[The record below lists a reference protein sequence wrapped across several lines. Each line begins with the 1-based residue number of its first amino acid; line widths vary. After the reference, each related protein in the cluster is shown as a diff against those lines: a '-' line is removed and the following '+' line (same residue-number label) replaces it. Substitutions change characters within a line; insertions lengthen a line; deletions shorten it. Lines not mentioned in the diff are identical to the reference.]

1 LTTENVTIL
10 FTDLVGSTELSASLS
25 PEASDD
31 VRRRHF
37 SALRQAIATSGGTEV
52 KNLGDGLMV
61 VFPVAS
67 AALSCA
73 VAMQQAVHRDNAKEE
88 RHLGLRVAL
97 SAGEATNED
106 DDYFGEPVV
115 EAARLCAR
123 AEGGQILVADVVR
136 AMAGRRSPH
145 AFTSLGELELKGLP
159 EPIETLAVGWDP
171 LTQEEATSS
180 GGIPLPARL
189 AHRPGVGVV
198 GREDELASLS
208 ASAKRVTSG
217 QGSEVVLIAG
227 EPGQGKTTLVSEIA
241 RRAHEDGMI
250 VLLGRCDEE
259 VGSPYRPFHEALTH
273 YVGHAEEDLLRT
285 HVSAHGGELA
295 RLVPA
300 LQQRLGALPKPQSTD
315 PDTERYLLYAAAVG
329 LLELASVQ
337 TPVLLVLD
345 DLHWVDKPSLQLL
358 RHIVANTSAARLL
371 IFGTYRDAELSA
383 SHPLTE
389 ALGGLLREPGVS
401 SLHLKGLDD
410 TGVMAF
416 MEEAA
421 GHGLDDAGVG
431 LAHQVYR
438 ETDGNPFFVA
448 EVLRNLAESGTIYQ
462 DDSGRWTAT
471 DTDTDTEG
479 QLALP
484 HSVRAVIGSRLA
496 RLGDDATKVLS
507 TASVIGRD
515 FDLDLLAV
523 TTGVD
528 EDDLIDLLDQA
539 QHAALVAEVPGIP
552 GRYSFAHALVQH
564 TLYEDLGGT
573 RRTRLH
579 KAVGETIEHLY
590 GEHNDER
597 LGELARHFLLATRPT
612 DADKAMSY
620 ARRAGDAALSALAPD
635 DAVRYFSQALELAG
649 QGVGVDPA
657 SRIDLLIGLGT
668 AQCQAGIGAFR
679 ETLLEAARRARQFDD
694 TDRLVAAA
702 LANSR
707 GWFSAMGQVD
717 SEKVEVLEAALDALP
732 ETDSPERARLLATLC
747 TEIIYDSPLER
758 RLALAEEAKAIA
770 RRLGDRAIFV
780 DVVNRCGTA
789 LNAPSTL
796 TTALADLAEA
806 FAAARDLD
814 DPVSLYLASSVG
826 FYPAV
831 RAGQFE
837 LARERLA
844 IVRATAEKLRQPL
857 YLWVARFYDAS
868 LALLHGDTEEAEQF
882 ATAALEV
889 GTASGQPDAFALYGV
904 QLMQTRYEQGRM
916 GELVS
921 LIADTADQ
929 NPSIPTFSGV
939 LAAAHL
945 DAGDEAAARE
955 LVDEAAA
962 DSFTLPDDNGWFDGI
977 IQYSRVVIELQV
989 RAHGERLIELLVPF
1003 RGQVPHNGLT
1013 PQPPVATYLGG
1024 LATMV
1029 GRYEE
1034 AESYFEQAAEL
1045 NARGA
1050 MRFAEAETNR
1060 LWGRML
1066 RTRNGPGDADRA
1078 RELLEQALE
1087 SAAAR
1092 GYAMVERRASTELSK
1107 LS

>member
-1 LTTENVTIL
+1 VPTTENITVL

-31 VRRRHF
+31 VRRSHF

-67 AALSCA
+67 AALVCA
-73 VAMQQAVHRDNAKEE
+73 VAMQQAVTRDNATAE
-88 RHLGLRVAL
+88 RSLGLRVAL
-97 SAGEATNED
+97 SAGEATKED
-106 DDYFGEPVV
+106 GDYFGEPVV

-145 AFTSLGELELKGLP
+145 SFTSLGELELKGLP
-159 EPIETLAVGWDP
+159 EPIETLAVGWEP
-171 LTQEEATSS
+171 LTEEERTSS
-180 GGIPLPARL
+180 GAIPLPARL

-198 GREDELASLS
+198 GRQEELASLS
-208 ASAKRVTSG
+208 TSAKRVASG

-241 RRAHEDGMI
+241 RQAHADGMT

-273 YVGHAEEDLLRT
+273 YVAHAEEALLRA
-285 HVSAHGGELA
+285 HVAAHGGELG

-300 LQQRLGALPKPQSTD
+300 LQQRLGDLPAPQSTD

-329 LLELASVQ
+329 LVELASVQ

-358 RHIVANTSAARLL
+358 RHVVANTTAARLI
-371 IFGTYRDAELSA
+371 IFSTYRDAELSA

-410 TGVMAF
+410 TGVIAF

-448 EVLRNLAESGTIYQ
+448 EMLRNLSESGTIYQ
-462 DDSGRWTAT
+462 DDTGRWTA
-471 DTDTDTEG
+471 DDTEG

-496 RLGDDATKVLS
+496 RLGDDATKALS

-515 FDLDLLAV
+515 FDLDLLAA

-539 QHAALVAEVPGIP
+539 QHAALVAEVPGTA

-573 RRTRLH
+573 RRTRMH
-579 KAVGETIEHLY
+579 KAVGESIEHLY
-590 GEHNDER
+590 GEPSDAR

-620 ARRAGDAALSALAPD
+620 ARRAGNAALAALAPD

-649 QGVGVDPA
+649 QGVSVDPA
-657 SRIDLLIGLGT
+657 GRIDLLIGLGT
-668 AQCQAGIGAFR
+668 AQRQAGIASFR
-679 ETLLEAARRARQFDD
+679 ESLLEAARQARELGD
-694 TDRLVAAA
+694 TDRLVTAA

-717 SEKVEVLEAALDALP
+717 TERVEVIEAALDALP
-732 ETDSPERARLLATLC
+732 DTDSPERARLLATLC
-747 TEIIYDSPLER
+747 SEITYDSPLER
-758 RLALAEEAKAIA
+758 RLALADEAKAIA

-780 DVVNRCGTA
+780 DVVYLCATA
-789 LNAPSTL
+789 LAAPSTL
-796 TTALADLAEA
+796 ATELADFAEA
-806 FAAARDLD
+806 FATARDLED
-814 DPVSLYLASSVG
+814 LVRLYLAASVG
-826 FYPAV
+826 FHPAV
-831 RAGQFE
+831 RAGQFD
-837 LARERLA
+837 LARQRLA
-844 IVRATAEKLRQPL
+844 IHREMAGKLGQPSF
-857 YLWVARFYDAS
+857 LWVASLYDAS
-868 LALLHGDTEEAEQF
+868 LALLHGDTEEAEKL
-882 ATAALEV
+882 AAAALEV
-889 GTASGQPDAFALYGV
+889 GTAGGEPDAFALYGV
-904 QLMQTRYEQGRM
+904 QLMQTRYQQGRI
-916 GELVS
+916 GELVA
-921 LIADTADQ
+921 LIADTAEQ
-929 NPSIPTFSGV
+929 NPSMPTFKAT

-945 DAGDEAAARE
+945 DDDDQAAARG

-962 DSFTLPDDNGWFDGI
+962 DSFSLPDDSAWFDGI
-977 IQYSRVVIELQV
+977 INYTRVVIELQA
-989 RAHGERLIELLVPF
+989 RAHGERLIELLVRF
-1003 RGQVPHNGLT
+1003 RDQVPHNGCI
-1013 PQPPVATYLGG
+1013 PQPSVATYLGG
-1024 LATMV
+1024 LATVV

-1050 MRFAEAETNR
+1050 MRFAEAETN
-1060 LWGRML
+1060 LYWGRML
-1066 RTRNGPGDADRA
+1066 LARNGPGDTDRA
-1078 RELLEQALE
+1078 RILLGQARE
-1087 SAAAR
+1087 SASAR
-1092 GYAMVERRASTELSK
+1092 GYAMVARRASSELSK

>member
-1 LTTENVTIL
+1 VPTTENITVL

-31 VRRRHF
+31 VRRQHF
-37 SALRQAIATSGGTEV
+37 SALRQVIATSGGTEV

-67 AALSCA
+67 AALVCA
-73 VAMQQAVHRDNAKEE
+73 VAMQQAVHRDNAKAE
-88 RHLGLRVAL
+88 RSLGLRVAL
-97 SAGEATNED
+97 SAGETTKED
-106 DDYFGEPVV
+106 GDYFGEPVV

-123 AEGGQILVADVVR
+123 AEGGQILIADVVR
-136 AMAGRRSPH
+136 ANAGRRSPH
-145 AFTSLGELELKGLP
+145 NFTSLGELELKGLP
-159 EPIETLAVGWDP
+159 DPIGTLAVGWEP
-171 LTQEEATSS
+171 LTEEQTTLA

-189 AHRPGVGVV
+189 ANRPGVGVV
-198 GREDELASLS
+198 GRDEELASLS
-208 ASAKRVTSG
+208 ASAKRVASG
-217 QGSEVVLIAG
+217 EGSEVVLIAG

-241 RRAHEDGMI
+241 RRAHEDGMT

-273 YVGHAEEDLLRT
+273 YVAHAEEALLRA
-285 HVSAHGGELA
+285 HVAAHGGELG

-300 LQQRLGALPKPQSTD
+300 LQQRLGDLPRPQSTD
-315 PDTERYLLYAAAVG
+315 SDTERYLLYAAAVG
-329 LLELASVQ
+329 LLGLAGVQ
-337 TPVLLVLD
+337 TPVLLILD

-358 RHIVANTSAARLL
+358 RHVVANTTAARLL
-371 IFGTYRDAELSA
+371 IFGTYREAELSA

-389 ALGGLLREPGVS
+389 ALGGLVREPGFS
-401 SLHLKGLDD
+401 SVHLKGLED
-410 TGVMAF
+410 TGVIAF

-421 GHGLDDAGVG
+421 GHKLDDAGVG

-448 EVLRNLAESGTIYQ
+448 EMLRNLSESGTIYQ
-462 DDSGRWTAT
+462 DDTGRWTA
-471 DTDTDTEG
+471 DDTEG

-515 FDLDLLAV
+515 FNLDLLAAV
-523 TTGVD
+523 TGVD
-528 EDDLIDLLDQA
+528 EDAVIDLLDQA
-539 QHAALVAEVPGIP
+539 QHAALVAEVPDSP
-552 GRYSFAHALVQH
+552 GRYSFSHALVQH

-579 KAVGETIEHLY
+579 KAVGEAIEHLY
-590 GEHNDER
+590 GEPSDER

-612 DADKAMSY
+612 DADKALSY
-620 ARRAGDAALSALAPD
+620 AQRAGDAALAALAPD
-635 DAVRYFSQALELAG
+635 DAVRYFSQALELAR
-649 QGVGVDPA
+649 QGANLDPFG
-657 SRIDLLIGLGT
+657 RIDLLIGLGT
-668 AQCQAGIGAFR
+668 AQRQAGIASFR
-679 ETLLEAARRARQFDD
+679 ETLLEAARRAQELGH

-707 GWFSAMGQVD
+707 GFVSSLGQVD
-717 SEKVEVLEAALDALP
+717 AEKVEVLEAALDALP
-732 ETDSPERARLLATLC
+732 DTDSPERARLLATLC
-747 TEIIYDSPLER
+747 TEINYDSPLER
-758 RLALAEEAKAIA
+758 RLALADEAKAIA
-770 RRLGDRAIFV
+770 RRLRDRAIFG
-780 DVVNRCGTA
+780 DVVYLCGPA

-796 TTALADLAEA
+796 ATELLDFAEA
-806 FAAARDLD
+806 FTAAGDLE
-814 DPVSLYLASSVG
+814 DPVALYRAGSVG
-826 FYPAV
+826 FHPAV

-844 IVRATAEKLRQPL
+844 IVRATAERLGQPSF
-857 YLWVARFYDAS
+857 LWVASFYDAS
-868 LALLHGDTEEAEQF
+868 LALLHGDTEEAEKL

-889 GTASGQPDAFALYGV
+889 GTAGGEPDAFAIYGV
-904 QLMQTRYEQGRM
+904 QLMQTRYEQGRL

-921 LIADTADQ
+921 LITDTAEQ
-929 NPSIPTFSGV
+929 NPSMPAFKAT

-945 DAGDEAAARE
+945 DADDEAAARQ

-962 DSFTLPDDNGWFDGI
+962 DSFSLPEDNAWFDGI
-977 IQYSRVVIELQV
+977 INYARIVIELQLRV
-989 RAHGERLIELLVPF
+989 HGERLIELPVRF
-1003 RGQVPHNGLT
+1003 RDQVPHNGAI

-1024 LATMV
+1024 LATVV

-1045 NARGA
+1045 NARGE
-1050 MRFAEAETNR
+1050 MRFAEAETK
-1060 LWGRML
+1060 LYWGRMH
-1066 RTRNGPGDADRA
+1066 RARNGPGDNDQA
-1078 RELLEQALE
+1078 RILLEQARE

-1092 GYAMVERRASTELSK
+1092 GYAMVERRASAELPK

>member
-1 LTTENVTIL
+1 
-10 FTDLVGSTELSASLS
+10 
-25 PEASDD
+25 
-31 VRRRHF
+31 
-37 SALRQAIATSGGTEV
+37 
-52 KNLGDGLMV
+52 M
-61 VFPVAS
+61 
-67 AALSCA
+67 
-73 VAMQQAVHRDNAKEE
+73 
-88 RHLGLRVAL
+88 
-97 SAGEATNED
+97 
-106 DDYFGEPVV
+106 
-115 EAARLCAR
+115 
-123 AEGGQILVADVVR
+123 
-136 AMAGRRSPH
+136 
-145 AFTSLGELELKGLP
+145 
-159 EPIETLAVGWDP
+159 
-171 LTQEEATSS
+171 
-180 GGIPLPARL
+180 
-189 AHRPGVGVV
+189 GVV
-198 GREDELASLS
+198 GREEELASFPP
-208 ASAKRVTSG
+208 AAKRVASG
-217 QGSEVVLIAG
+217 EGREVVLIAG

-241 RRAHEDGMI
+241 RRAHEDGMT

-273 YVGHAEEDLLRT
+273 LRGPRRRGPAPNPRR
-285 HVSAHGGELA
+285 AHGGELA

-300 LQQRLGALPKPQSTD
+300 LQQRLGDLPKPQSTD

-358 RHIVANTSAARLL
+358 RHVVANTSAARLL

-401 SLHLKGLDD
+401 SLHLKGLED
-410 TGVMAF
+410 TGVIAF

-421 GHGLDDAGVG
+421 GHELDDAGVG

-448 EVLRNLAESGTIYQ
+448 EMLRNLSESGTIYQ
-462 DDSGRWTAT
+462 DDTGRWTA
-471 DTDTDTEG
+471 DDTEG

-515 FDLDLLAV
+515 FDLDLLAA

-579 KAVGETIEHLY
+579 KAVGEAIEHLY
-590 GEHNDER
+590 GEPSDAR

-620 ARRAGDAALSALAPD
+620 ARRAGEAALTALAPD
-635 DAVRYFSQALELAG
+635 DAVRYFSQALELAA

-657 SRIDLLIGLGT
+657 GRIDLLIGLGT
-668 AQCQAGIGAFR
+668 AQRQAGIASFR
-679 ETLLEAARRARQFDD
+679 ETLLDAARRARELGD

-702 LANSR
+702 LANNR
-707 GWFSAMGQVD
+707 GWFSSLGQVD
-717 SEKVEVLEAALDALP
+717 TEKVEVIEAALDALP
-732 ETDSPERARLLATLC
+732 DTDSPERARLLATLC
-747 TEIIYDSPLER
+747 TELIYHSPLER
-758 RLALAEEAKAIA
+758 RLALADEAKAIA
-770 RRLGDRAIFV
+770 RRLGDRATFV
-780 DVVNRCGTA
+780 DVVNLCATA
-789 LNAPSTL
+789 LAAPSTL
-796 TTALADLAEA
+796 ATELADFAEA
-806 FAAARDLD
+806 FAAARDLE
-814 DPVSLYLASSVG
+814 DPVALLLPGNIG
-826 FYPAV
+826 FHLAV

-837 LARERLA
+837 LAKERLA
-844 IVRATAEKLRQPL
+844 ILRGTAEKLGQPL
-857 YLWVARFYDAS
+857 YLWIDQLYRRLAR
-868 LALLHGDTEEAEQF
+868 
-882 ATAALEV
+882 
-889 GTASGQPDAFALYGV
+889 
-904 QLMQTRYEQGRM
+904 
-916 GELVS
+916 
-921 LIADTADQ
+921 
-929 NPSIPTFSGV
+929 
-939 LAAAHL
+939 LAARRHRRGRAARHRRARRGHGKRTARRLCVLRRAAHADPVRAGPDGRAGARSSPTLLSRIHRYPPTEQVWRRHIL

-962 DSFTLPDDNGWFDGI
+962 DSFSLPEDNGWFDGI
-977 IQYSRVVIELQV
+977 INYARVVIELQL
-989 RAHGERLIELLVPF
+989 RAHGERLIELLAPF
-1003 RGQVPHNGLT
+1003 RDQVPHNGLI
-1013 PQPPVATYLGG
+1013 PHPPVATYLGG
-1024 LATMV
+1024 LATVV
-1029 GRYEE
+1029 GRFEE

-1045 NARGA
+1045 NARGE
-1050 MRFAEAETNR
+1050 MRFAEAETNL

-1066 RTRNGPGDADRA
+1066 RARNGPGDTDRA
-1078 RELLEQALE
+1078 RSLLEQARE

-1092 GYAMVERRASTELSK
+1092 GYAMVERRASAELSK

>member
-1 LTTENVTIL
+1 VPTTENITVL

-67 AALSCA
+67 AALVCA
-73 VAMQQAVHRDNAKEE
+73 VAMQQAVYRDNAKAE
-88 RHLGLRVAL
+88 RSLGLRVAL
-97 SAGEATNED
+97 SAGEATKED
-106 DDYFGEPVV
+106 GDYFGEPVV

-123 AEGGQILVADVVR
+123 AEGGQILIADVVR
-136 AMAGRRSPH
+136 ASAGRRSPH
-145 AFTSLGELELKGLP
+145 AFSSLGELELKGLP
-159 EPIETLAVGWDP
+159 EPIETLAVGWEP
-171 LTQEEATSS
+171 LTEEEAPSS
-180 GGIPLPARL
+180 GGIPLPTRL
-189 AHRPGVGVV
+189 ARRPGVGVV
-198 GREDELASLS
+198 GREEELASLS
-208 ASAKRVTSG
+208 AAAKRVASG
-217 QGSEVVLIAG
+217 EGSEVVLIAG

-241 RRAHEDGMI
+241 RQAHEDGLT

-259 VGSPYRPFHEALTH
+259 VGAPYRPFHEALTH
-273 YVGHAEEDLLRT
+273 YVAHAEEALLRS
-285 HVSAHGGELA
+285 HVAAHGGELA

-300 LQQRLGALPKPQSTD
+300 LQQRLGDLPAPQSTD

-337 TPVLLVLD
+337 TPVLLMLD

-358 RHIVANTSAARLL
+358 RHVVANTSAARLL

-401 SLHLKGLDD
+401 SLHLKGLED
-410 TGVMAF
+410 TGVIAF

-421 GHGLDDAGVG
+421 GHALDDAGVG

-448 EVLRNLAESGTIYQ
+448 EMLRNLSESGTIYQ
-462 DDSGRWTAT
+462 DDTGRWTA
-471 DTDTDTEG
+471 DDTEG

-515 FDLDLLAV
+515 FNLDLLAAV
-523 TTGVD
+523 TGSD

-579 KAVGETIEHLY
+579 KAVGEAIEHLY
-590 GEHNDER
+590 GEPSDER

-620 ARRAGDAALSALAPD
+620 ARRAGEAALVALAPD
-635 DAVRYFSQALELAG
+635 DAVRYFGQALGLAG
-649 QGVGVDPA
+649 QGVSLDAAG
-657 SRIDLLIGLGT
+657 RIDLLLGLGA
-668 AQCQAGIGAFR
+668 AQRQAGIASFR
-679 ETLLEAARRARQFDD
+679 ETFLEAARKARELGD

-702 LANSR
+702 LSNSR
-707 GWFSAMGQVD
+707 GFFSAMGQVD
-717 SEKVEVLEAALDALP
+717 AEKVEMIEAALDALP
-732 ETDSPERARLLATLC
+732 DTDSPERARLLATLC

-758 RLALAEEAKAIA
+758 RLVLADEAKAIA
-770 RRLGDRAIFV
+770 RGLADRAIFV
-780 DVVNRCGTA
+780 DVVHLCATA
-789 LNAPSTL
+789 LAAPSTL
-796 TTALADLAEA
+796 ATELADFAEA
-806 FAAARDLD
+806 FATARDLD
-814 DPVSLYLASSVG
+814 DTVSTLFSGNLG
-826 FYPAV
+826 FYLAV

-837 LARERLA
+837 LAKERLA
-844 IVRATAEKLRQPL
+844 IQREMAEKLGQPL
-857 YLWVARFYDAS
+857 YLWMIRYTDAS
-868 LALLHGDTEEAEQF
+868 LALLHGDTEEAEQL

-889 GTASGQPDAFALYGV
+889 GTAGGQPDAFALYGV
-904 QLMQTRYEQGRM
+904 QLMQIRYEQGRM

-921 LIADTADQ
+921 LIADTAEQ
-929 NPSIPTFSGV
+929 NPSMPAFRAA

-962 DSFTLPDDNGWFDGI
+962 HSFSLPEDSAWFDGI
-977 IQYSRVVIELQV
+977 ICYARVVIELQL
-989 RAHGERLIELLVPF
+989 RAHGERLIEVLVPF
-1003 RGQVPHNGLT
+1003 RDQVPHNGLI

-1024 LATMV
+1024 LATV
-1029 GRYEE
+1029 AGRYED
-1034 AESYFEQAAEL
+1034 AESYFEQATEL
-1045 NARGA
+1045 NARGE

-1060 LWGRML
+1060 LRGRML
-1066 RTRNGPGDADRA
+1066 CARDGPGDTDRA
-1078 RELLEQALE
+1078 RILLEQARE
-1087 SAAAR
+1087 SAADC
-1092 GYAMVERRASTELSK
+1092 GYAMVERRASAELSK
-1107 LS
+1107 RS